1 MRLRQGRGITMR
13 VGVIVASHGEFARAA
28 LGSVEMVA
36 GPQQD
41 VRALALTADKSA
53 ETFEAEFAQAYAELK
68 AECDLIVTICDIHG
82 GTPFNAISRSIL
94 KGMDMVAFTGLS
106 LPVLIELLLSRD
118 QASDADEIR
127 GLIEAAHAQ
136 TLAEIKV
143 EMAQESS
150 DEDDLDL

>member
-1 MRLRQGRGITMR
+1 MR

-82 GTPFNAISRSIL
+82 GTPFNVISRSIL

-136 TLAEIKV
+136 TLAEIRV

>member
-1 MRLRQGRGITMR
+1 MR

-36 GPQQD
+36 GPQED

-68 AECDLIVTICDIHG
+68 ADCDLIVTICDIHG
-82 GTPFNAISRSIL
+82 GPPFHVISRSML
-94 KGMDMVAFTGLS
+94 SGLQMGGFTGLS

-118 QASDADEIR
+118 HASSEDEIR
-127 GLIEAAHAQ
+127 QLIEAAHAQ

-143 EMAQESS
+143 EMTSDS
-150 DEDDLDL
+150 GDEDDLDL

>member
-1 MRLRQGRGITMR
+1 MKRESKMR

-36 GPQQD
+36 GPQED

-68 AECDLIVTICDIHG
+68 ADCDLIVTICDIHG
-82 GTPFNAISRSIL
+82 GTPFNVISRSML

-118 QASDADEIR
+118 QASSEDEIR
-127 GLIEAAHAQ
+127 QLIEAAHAQ

-143 EMAQESS
+143 EMTSGGEG

>member
-1 MRLRQGRGITMR
+1 MR

-68 AECDLIVTICDIHG
+68 SECDLIVTICDIHG
-82 GTPFNAISRSIL
+82 GTPFNVISRSIL

-127 GLIEAAHAQ
+127 ELIEAAHAQ
-136 TLAEIKV
+136 TLVEIKV
-143 EMAQESS
+143 EMARGSS

>member
-1 MRLRQGRGITMR
+1 MR

-68 AECDLIVTICDIHG
+68 TECELIVTICDIHG
-82 GTPFNAISRSIL
+82 GTPFNVISRSIL

>member
-1 MRLRQGRGITMR
+1 MR

-68 AECDLIVTICDIHG
+68 SECDLIVTICDIHG
-82 GTPFNAISRSIL
+82 GTPFNVISRSIL

>member
-82 GTPFNAISRSIL
+82 GSPFNVISRSIL

-118 QASDADEIR
+118 QASDASEIR
-127 GLIEAAHAQ
+127 ELIEAAHAQ

>member
-1 MRLRQGRGITMR
+1 MR

-53 ETFEAEFAQAYAELK
+53 ETFEAEFAQAYVELK
-68 AECDLIVTICDIHG
+68 SECDLIVTICDIHG
-82 GTPFNAISRSIL
+82 GTPFNVISRSIL

-118 QASDADEIR
+118 QASSADEIR
-127 GLIEAAHAQ
+127 ELIEAAHAQ

-143 EMAQESS
+143 EMAQEGS

>member
-28 LGSVEMVA
+28 L
-36 GPQQD
+36 
-41 VRALALTADKSA
+41 KSA

-82 GTPFNAISRSIL
+82 GTPFNVISRSIL

-143 EMAQESS
+143 EMAQGSS

>member
-1 MRLRQGRGITMR
+1 MR

-82 GTPFNAISRSIL
+82 GTPFNVISRSIL

-118 QASDADEIR
+118 QASDASEIR

>member
-1 MRLRQGRGITMR
+1 MSFGIILATHAH
-13 VGVIVASHGEFARAA
+13 IGEA
-28 LGSVEMVA
+28 LLEGAEMLA
-36 GPQQD
+36 GKQTR
-41 VRALALTADKSA
+41 VRALSLTENKSA
-53 ETFEAEFAQAYAELK
+53 EEFEAEFSEVYSELDGAYDHVVAL
-68 AECDLIVTICDIHG
+68 CDIYG
-82 GTPFNAISRSIL
+82 GTPFNVISRSIL

-143 EMAQESS
+143 EMAQGSS

>member
-1 MRLRQGRGITMR
+1 MR

-82 GTPFNAISRSIL
+82 GTPFNVISRSIL

-118 QASDADEIR
+118 QAADADEIR
-127 GLIEAAHAQ
+127 QLIEAAHAQ

-143 EMAQESS
+143 EMAQGSS

>member
-13 VGVIVASHGEFARAA
+13 VGVIVASHGEVARAA

-82 GTPFNAISRSIL
+82 GTPFNVISRSIL

>member
-1 MRLRQGRGITMR
+1 MR

-36 GPQQD
+36 GPQED

-68 AECDLIVTICDIHG
+68 ADSDLIVTICDIHG
-82 GTPFNAISRSIL
+82 GTPFNVISRSML

-118 QASDADEIR
+118 QASNEDEIR
-127 GLIEAAHAQ
+127 QLIEAAHAQ

-143 EMAQESS
+143 EMTSGDEG

>member
-1 MRLRQGRGITMR
+1 MR

-82 GTPFNAISRSIL
+82 GTPFNVISRSIL

-143 EMAQESS
+143 EMVQGSS

>member
-1 MRLRQGRGITMR
+1 MR

-36 GPQQD
+36 GPQED

-53 ETFEAEFAQAYAELK
+53 ETFEAEFAQAYDELN
-68 AECDLIVTICDIHG
+68 ADCDLIVTICDIHG
-82 GTPFNAISRSIL
+82 GTPFNVISRSML

-118 QASDADEIR
+118 QAADANEIR
-127 GLIEAAHAQ
+127 QLIEAAHAQ
-136 TLAEIKV
+136 TLGEIKV
-143 EMAQESS
+143 KMKDDSAD

>member
-1 MRLRQGRGITMR
+1 MW

-36 GPQQD
+36 GPQED
-41 VRALALTADKSA
+41 VRALALTADKSG

-68 AECDLIVTICDIHG
+68 ADCDLIVTICDIHG
-82 GTPFNAISRSIL
+82 GTPFNVISRSML
-94 KGMDMVAFTGLS
+94 KGMEMVAFTGLS

-118 QASDADEIR
+118 QASSEDEIR
-127 GLIEAAHAQ
+127 QLIEAAHAQ

-143 EMAQESS
+143 EMTSDS
-150 DEDDLDL
+150 GDEDDLDL

>member
-1 MRLRQGRGITMR
+1 MR

-53 ETFEAEFAQAYAELK
+53 ETFEAEFAQAYEELR
-68 AECDLIVTICDIHG
+68 ATCDLIVTICDIHG
-82 GTPFNAISRSIL
+82 GTPFNVISRSIL

-143 EMAQESS
+143 EMAQGSS